1 MAYDFFGKFNL
12 IQKNFLLY
20 LDIKINK
27 FDNKTF

>member
-1 MAYDFFGKFNL
+1 MAYDFFEKFNL
-12 IQKNFLLY
+12 IQKIFLLY